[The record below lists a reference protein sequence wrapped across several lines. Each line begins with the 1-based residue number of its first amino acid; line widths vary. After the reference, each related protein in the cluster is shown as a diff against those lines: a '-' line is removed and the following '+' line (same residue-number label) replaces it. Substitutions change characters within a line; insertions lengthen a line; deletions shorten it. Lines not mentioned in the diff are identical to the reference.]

1 MINKLKEIVIWSFT
15 LSLITSYF
23 ACFGYY
29 SFFHIDITTFL
40 SVEDLTTIFVKW
52 IWISVVPMLLIV
64 FVGYTIFKRIGTEG
78 SWWDGRLGKTIFRKR
93 IVLDILILLV
103 LVFGS
108 LLYKPFRDILVTAF
122 GIGLSLIVIPIAILA
137 FVLSNIMKKKQ
148 VKDISII
155 HWVSVLTSSYILIF
169 LAPLLIGSIAA
180 TKMTPDNVKVQFE
193 NDSIL
198 NTADSSNIVYI
209 GKTTDYFFLYDK
221 NTMHTTAYS
230 MDKVKKYEVIPTI
243 VELFKNHLG
252 N

>member
-1 MINKLKEIVIWSFT
+1 M
-15 LSLITSYF
+15 Y
-23 ACFGYY
+23 
-29 SFFHIDITTFL
+29 
-40 SVEDLTTIFVKW
+40 
-52 IWISVVPMLLIV
+52 
-64 FVGYTIFKRIGTEG
+64 KRQ
-78 SWWDGRLGKTIFRKR
+78 
-93 IVLDILILLV
+93 
-103 LVFGS
+103 
-108 LLYKPFRDILVTAF
+108 DILVTAF

-230 MDKVKKYEVIPTI
+230 LSLIHI
-243 VELFKNHLG
+243 
-252 N
+252 